1 MKSWIRCFIK
11 KITLFMTLLQ
21 FRTILL
27 PNKLCV
33 TEKRTYVNKGC
44 NLEILYLLTGLFSI
58 PCNKLPWHFPLVLFV
73 ARTCQIGREVSNMV
87 QSQNWPPKDPKVIW
101 CLCYGSKH
109 YIDLPLN
116 KESAVIFCFICFLN
130 PCLWRVSTLK
140 KYLKFWSND
149 EKLDTSLENKV
160 L

>member
-1 MKSWIRCFIK
+1 
-11 KITLFMTLLQ
+11 MTLLQ

-58 PCNKLPWHFPLVLFV
+58 PCNRLPWHFPLVLFV

-116 KESAVIFCFICFLN
+116 KESAVISCFFLLRYRISSN
-130 PCLWRVSTLK
+130 WFHGNYSFLK
-140 KYLKFWSND
+140 V
-149 EKLDTSLENKV
+149 ENV
-160 L
+160 EIFI